1 MAFLGK
7 DNQVPQVEGG
17 KSMTTRPHPES
28 ERPLHGA
35 LQSFDLAA
43 EVTRLREEKA

>member
-1 MAFLGK
+1 
-7 DNQVPQVEGG
+7 
-17 KSMTTRPHPES
+17 MTTRPHPES

-43 EVTRLREEKA
+43 EVTRLRERRRGKRVGETRSRCARAKA